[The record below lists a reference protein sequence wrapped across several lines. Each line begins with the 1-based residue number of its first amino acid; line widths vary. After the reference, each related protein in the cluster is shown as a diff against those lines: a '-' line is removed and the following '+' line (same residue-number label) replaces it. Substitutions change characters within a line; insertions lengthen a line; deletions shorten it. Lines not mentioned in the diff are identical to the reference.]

1 MLKYTEILQNHKV
14 NLIASS
20 NFHQRLATPCPK
32 LRYTAAQPNP
42 FPFIFMYAHRDRQ
55 EQMWVPLLS
64 KKDQVMI
71 ESRPLAPLLPF
82 ATHRFITTKIH
93 HKYM

>member
-1 MLKYTEILQNHKV
+1 MILKNQIFQLS
-14 NLIASS
+14 LIASS

-71 ESRPLAPLLPF
+71 ESRPLAAL
-82 ATHRFITTKIH
+82 T
-93 HKYM
+93 